1 MPEYQLPPSDDGALR
16 FAEQRWLKEE
26 ARLTRQ
32 FTIAALWV
40 AAGLIA
46 TCVAASFGQLAL
58 ARVCFIMVFGGMA
71 RVIYLCIERQR
82 RFIAVKI
89 AGGLTSENAFRNL
102 TRAFDPGRGQDAEG
116 NESVGSIASF

>member
-40 AAGLIA
+40 AAALIA
-46 TCVAASFGQLAL
+46 TCVAASFGHLAL
-58 ARVCFIMVFGGMA
+58 ARVCCIMVFGGMA

-82 RFIAVKI
+82 RFIAVKM
-89 AGGLTSENAFRNL
+89 AGGLTSENALSEFNSR
-102 TRAFDPGRGQDAEG
+102 F
-116 NESVGSIASF
+116 